1 MNFFKKNKNT
11 IEKNKNDVIEDKKLD
26 FENKNFTSKKESNT
40 SVFNSK
46 DANDP
51 FDEEFL
57 DIIESDNK
65 NKIDEVENKDF
76 EILKNSINNLKEE
89 LNLLKEIIVNNFNSI
104 KNKNNDF
111 SFDTNVSSN
120 SISYKILS
128 DLHEQIYDNKVF
140 LKKLDE
146 KLSSLIDIYK
156 EEVSVLKEQNE
167 NLKNIF
173 EKLDSKTKNS

>member
-1 MNFFKKNKNT
+1 MNFFKKNKNAV
-11 IEKNKNDVIEDKKLD
+11 EKNKNDVVEDKKLD
-26 FENKNFTSKKESNT
+26 FENKNFNSKNESNT

-46 DANDP
+46 DSNDP

-57 DIIESDNK
+57 NIIESDNK

-76 EILKNSINNLKEE
+76 EILKNSINSLKEE

-104 KNKNNDF
+104 KNKNNN
-111 SFDTNVSSN
+111 FDSN
-120 SISYKILS
+120 SYSNVISSKILS

-156 EEVSVLKEQNE
+156 EEVNVLKEQNE